1 MGQVTTNSKNQL
13 AFAPTVTRSVNP
25 QIAMPKEIM
34 SAHGIVRTTSAANRF
49 PKALL
54 ADEEFK
60 KFRTQASRMIGPR
73 KNNLTHDNCPEKQ
86 HANEFRFEPIQFHVV
101 STQSTPGSIWWS
113 AMGMLAIPLPQ
124 GDYGPVTGS

>member
-13 AFAPTVTRSVNP
+13 AFAPTVARSVNP

-60 KFRTQASRMIGPR
+60 KFRTHGIANDRPAQKQLNTRQLSRKTACKR
-73 KNNLTHDNCPEKQ
+73 L
-86 HANEFRFEPIQFHVV
+86 
-101 STQSTPGSIWWS
+101 
-113 AMGMLAIPLPQ
+113 
-124 GDYGPVTGS
+124 